1 MNLSLSMGFTGAGRG
16 EAEVL
21 ILESLLAANLTGNVA
36 RRRADLA
43 ESKHFCEAPSMFCGE
58 FPTRPAQG
66 SLPAGAGN
74 SVVWQGFRFGLAG
87 MVR

>member
-21 ILESLLAANLTGNVA
+21 ILESLLAANLAGNVA
-36 RRRADLA
+36 RWRADLA

-58 FPTRPAQG
+58 FPTRAAQG
-66 SLPAGAGN
+66 IRPIGAGI
-74 SVVWQGFRFGLAG
+74 SASGKEFGFGLAG
-87 MVR
+87 TVR